1 MLMNLLKEDH
11 TGMTLLCPL
20 NRGLPGYPPAA
31 GAAPGKGRVSHAP
44 TFPVFLLRGS
54 RGWAPPQLSLVSPLR
69 HRIPKEQWWL
79 KLRPLMKILAKY
91 KVSFEVSDASQL
103 EPVQPR
109 GPEEPAAI

>member
-1 MLMNLLKEDH
+1 
-11 TGMTLLCPL
+11 MTTLCVCWESARENCSSSPWQSL
-20 NRGLPGYPPAA
+20 RRRQTSSKHLRSGG
-31 GAAPGKGRVSHAP
+31 GGRP
-44 TFPVFLLRGS
+44 T
-54 RGWAPPQLSLVSPLR
+54 GWAPPQLSLVSPHR

>member
-1 MLMNLLKEDH
+1 MSKRLRP
-11 TGMTLLCPL
+11 GAGGGPL
-20 NRGLPGYPPAA
+20 GGPYPCSA
-31 GAAPGKGRVSHAP
+31 
-44 TFPVFLLRGS
+44 
-54 RGWAPPQLSLVSPLR
+54 WSPRR

-109 GPEEPAAI
+109 GAEEPAAI

>member
-1 MLMNLLKEDH
+1 MPEVR
-11 TGMTLLCPL
+11 GGGGPL
-20 NRGLPGYPPAA
+20 GEPHPAQPGPP
-31 GAAPGKGRVSHAP
+31 R
-44 TFPVFLLRGS
+44 
-54 RGWAPPQLSLVSPLR
+54 R